1 MKRRKTNR
9 LLIGI
14 IVLLVEVLV
23 AAMPASVFGA
33 DSQSPD
39 EEPVIEEYSYASSA
53 YASLSLSSG
62 TATASASI
70 TGKPGVTTQL
80 TATVQLQK
88 RENGTWK
95 TVYLWNASSTS
106 VALSTSKAISV
117 SKGTYRVYASFVA
130 SSGSSSEF
138 INSISTTRTY

>member
-1 MKRRKTNR
+1 MKRRKTNK

-39 EEPVIEEYSYASSA
+39 EEPVIEEYSYVSSA

-62 TATASASI
+62 TATASAGI
-70 TGKPGVTTQL
+70 TGKPGVMTQL

-88 RENGTWK
+88 KENGTWA
-95 TVYLWNASSTS
+95 TIYLWNASSTS
-106 VALSTSKAISV
+106 GTLSTSSAISV

-130 SSGSSSEF
+130 SSGGSSEF
-138 INSISTTRTY
+138 INRTSSTKTY